1 MKNNIKYIIVFV
13 WSTMLFGCVDLNE
26 IPEGQLSPE
35 SYYTSGDAL
44 RAAVTGIYGSA
55 YGWYSGYD
63 TPNYALFGSILAEDA
78 CTGLTG
84 YNLLNINSG
93 NSDIKNIWA
102 LHYRWIGNANLIIG
116 NLDNPGISEKD
127 LKYAEGQARFMR
139 ALGYFYLTRYFGE
152 IPIITNENSSIA
164 NEVGQS
170 TFSEIHEFIVNDLR
184 IAEDK
189 LEMSYDND
197 KAMATKGSAKALLA
211 KVYLT
216 MAGWPL
222 EDDSYYALA
231 RDKAKEVMDMGVYS
245 LESDFKDL
253 WLEKNKL
260 SNSEFIFTFYGSS
273 DDIGSASHLHTASR
287 SSSEKGWTNIYSEER
302 FFNVFPEGY
311 RKEVSF
317 HTVFN
322 DGTNWQDVNPRQP
335 FISKYRDAGELA
347 ATFDSDVISFD
358 GDGFTP
364 ILRYADVLLI
374 YAEAANMAEN
384 GPSAAALEAIN
395 KVRRRAMKLD
405 PDTPN
410 ASVDLTSMSKD
421 DFDDAVIAERNW
433 ELAFE
438 NNRWFDVVRKN
449 KVVEFYQPLYPQYVT
464 ENTHLLP
471 KPATEVN
478 AIEGLEQNPGY

>member
-1 MKNNIKYIIVFV
+1 MKNNIKYLLVFV
-13 WSTMLFGCVDLNE
+13 WSTMLFSCVDLDE
-26 IPEGQLSPE
+26 IPKGELSPE

-63 TPNYALFGSILAEDA
+63 SPTGAFFGSILSEDMA
-78 CTGLTG
+78 TGVTN
-84 YNLLNINSG
+84 YNILNFNSENG
-93 NSDIKNIWA
+93 DIKNVWA
-102 LHYRWIGNANLIIG
+102 MHYRWIGNANLVIG
-116 NLDNPGISEKD
+116 NLDNSNIAQKD
-127 LKYAEGQARFMR
+127 LDYAEGQARFMR
-139 ALGYFYLTRYFGE
+139 ALGYFYLTRYYGE

-170 TFSEIHEFIVNDLR
+170 TFNEIYDFIVNDLK
-184 IAEDK
+184 IAEEK
-189 LEMSYDND
+189 LEISYANE
-197 KAMATKGSAKALLA
+197 KALATKGSAKALLA

-216 MAGWPL
+216 MAGWPI

-231 RDKAKEVMDMGVYS
+231 RDKAKEVMDMGEYS
-245 LESDFKDL
+245 LEPDFKDL

-260 SNSEFIFTFYGSS
+260 TNSEFIFAFYGSS
-273 DDIGSASHLHTASR
+273 DNIGSASHLHTASR
-287 SSSEKGWTNIYSEER
+287 PSSEKGWANFYSEEH
-302 FFNVFPEGY
+302 FFNAFPEGH

-317 HTVFN
+317 HTDFN
-322 DGTNWQDVNPRQP
+322 DGANWKDVNPKQP
-335 FISKYRDAGELA
+335 FIAKYRDAGELA

-358 GDGFTP
+358 GDGFLP

-395 KVRRRAMKLD
+395 KVRRRAMKID
-405 PDTPN
+405 PDTPD
-410 ASVDLTSMSKD
+410 ASVDLTSMSKA

-449 KVVEFYQPLYPQYVT
+449 KVVEVYQPLYPQYVT
-464 ENTHLLP
+464 ENTRLVP
-471 KPATEVN
+471 KPATEVE